1 MTMSAEKGLRE
12 ASGLGYDE
20 WFARLDEW
28 GAPGRPFREIADW
41 LEGSQGL
48 SKWWA
53 QKLIVEYE
61 EARGL
66 RSRGA
71 RSDGTFTVTASK
83 TISAPADT
91 VLDAFADEDVRG
103 HWLPG
108 VRLDERTSQPGRSA
122 RFDWADDESRLNVSV
137 TTSSAGKCQVAVE
150 HAQLPDDET
159 AARMKDFWRSRLG
172 ALKALLDDEGK

>member
-1 MTMSAEKGLRE
+1 MAAEKGLRE
-12 ASGLGYDE
+12 ASGMGYDE

-28 GAPGRPFREIADW
+28 GAPGRTFREVADW

-66 RSRGA
+66 RSRGV

-83 TISAPADT
+83 TIAASADS
-91 VLDAFADEDVRG
+91 VLDAFADEDGRSR
-103 HWLPG
+103 WLPG
-108 VRLDERTSQPGRSA
+108 VHLTERTSVPGRSA
-122 RFDWADDESRLNVSV
+122 RFDWDDNASRLNVSV
-137 TTSSAGKCQVAVE
+137 TTSAGGKSQVAVE
-150 HAQLPDDET
+150 HARLRDEKST
-159 AARMKDFWRSRLG
+159 TRMKEFWRSRLG
-172 ALKALLDDEGK
+172 SLKALLEDERN